1 MDTSAPSA
9 VAAEMSFADPNLNVQ
24 ESTTTP
30 MPARLGRLT
39 IHPNETLGQLIQII
53 YGQFA
58 PSYLKAIAEAN
69 PHIRDPDMLN
79 VGDVIHF
86 PALPAAVNPLP
97 VSVWWVEL
105 AEYQRLDE
113 AVQELKR
120 LKRDRIASRL
130 VPYWNPEKGM
140 IFSLVLMDCF
150 YDRRLAENA
159 LNHTTALAVVQQAK
173 VRSLWRDDT
182 VFFSNPF
189 RPVPDITPN
198 YS

>member
-1 MDTSAPSA
+1 
-9 VAAEMSFADPNLNVQ
+9 
-24 ESTTTP
+24 
-30 MPARLGRLT
+30 MPARLGRVT

-69 PHIRDPDMLN
+69 PHIRDPDTLN

-86 PALPAAVNPLP
+86 PALPAAVSPLA
-97 VSVWWVEL
+97 VSVWWVEF
-105 AEYQRLDE
+105 AECQKLDE
-113 AVQELKR
+113 ALQALKR
-120 LKRDRIASRL
+120 LKRNRIAARL

-150 YDRRLAENA
+150 YDRHVAEVA
-159 LNHTTALAVVQQAK
+159 LSQTGLAVGPQAQI
-173 VRSLWRDDT
+173 RSLWRDDT

-198 YS
+198 HS